1 MRFSQILAR
10 FAVSLFTREWI
21 EILVSSPVSICR
33 KCLPLYEGAD
43 WNLAGI
49 HKDFTSV
56 QSPSLRGSGLKSVSQ
71 GRIRNPC
78 SLPLYEGADWNN
90 IWNLDLCK
98 FWVSLFTR
106 ERIEILISIS
116 PRSMLRCVSLFTRE
130 RIEMMIAMSR
140 AYVVDSLPLYEGA
153 DWNLFSRWCCPV
165 GGVSLFTRERIEI
178 AQQAA
183 FAWLFRVSL
192 FTREWIEIAYRL
204 CEYQQFA

>member
-78 SLPLYEGADWNN
+78 SLPLYEGADWN
-90 IWNLDLCK
+90 
-98 FWVSLFTR
+98 
-106 ERIEILISIS
+106 
-116 PRSMLRCVSLFTRE
+116 
-130 RIEMMIAMSR
+130 
-140 AYVVDSLPLYEGA
+140 
-153 DWNLFSRWCCPV
+153 LFSRWCCPV

-192 FTREWIEIAYRL
+192 FTREWIEVLSWYYGKNSRSLPLTKKWIDRNQYYFL
-204 CEYQQFA
+204 DCICF